1 MYFCRYNNQNF
12 ESMGSIGIQK
22 TAFRIAAWGL
32 LMVMLPFIGYSQSKR
47 AFMVG
52 ISNYSSN
59 QGNSKGWNDI
69 HGENDVNLLAPTL
82 KKQGFTIQKLCNKEA
97 TANNIRKSIALFSK
111 KCKSG
116 DIVYLHFSCHGQP
129 FEDYDGDES
138 DGWDEALV
146 PFDALKEY
154 HQGKYTGENHIT
166 DDELN
171 GYLKTIRKK
180 IGPKG
185 FVYVVIDACH
195 AGSSYRGDEDE
206 DSVVIRGTDKGFS
219 KSNKQYAPRIDKLG
233 KIKVEKTANM
243 ANICILEAC
252 RSYQVNSEIRADGKY
267 YGSLSY
273 YVNKT
278 LQSTKLDK
286 NISWTERVAQ
296 LMNQD
301 TRLVRQNPVIE
312 TSL

>member
-1 MYFCRYNNQNF
+1 
-12 ESMGSIGIQK
+12 MGIIAIQK
-22 TAFRIAAWGL
+22 TTLRIAAFGL
-32 LMVMLPFIGYSQSKR
+32 LMVILPFIGYSQSKR

-52 ISNYSSN
+52 ISYYSSN
-59 QGNSKGWNDI
+59 QHFADGKGWDNI
-69 HGENDVNLLAPTL
+69 HGENDVNLLVPTL
-82 KKQGFTIQKLCNKEA
+82 KKQGFSIQKLCNKEA
-97 TANNIRKSIALFSK
+97 TANNIRKSLTSFSQ

-129 FEDYDGDES
+129 FEDYDGDEI

-146 PFDALKEY
+146 AFDALKEY
-154 HQGKYTGENHIT
+154 QQGKYSGENHIT

-171 GYLKTIRKK
+171 SYLRIIRNKV
-180 IGPKG
+180 GPKG

-195 AGSSYRGDEDE
+195 AGSSYRGEEDE
-206 DSVVIRGTDKGFS
+206 DSIVIRGTNKGFS
-219 KSNKQYAPRIDKLG
+219 KSNKQYAPRIDKRG
-233 KIKVEKTANM
+233 KIKVEKSANM

-252 RSYQVNSEIRADGKY
+252 RSYQVNSEIRAYEKY

-286 NISWTERVAQ
+286 NISWTEQVSQ
-296 LMNQD
+296 LMSQD

-312 TSL
+312 TSM

>member
-1 MYFCRYNNQNF
+1 
-12 ESMGSIGIQK
+12 MGYIGIQMTILRK
-22 TAFRIAAWGL
+22 AAFGL
-32 LMVMLPFIGYSQSKR
+32 LMLFLPFVGYSQSKR
-47 AFMVG
+47 AFLVG

-59 QGNSKGWNDI
+59 LHLADGKGWNDI
-69 HGENDVNLLAPTL
+69 HGENDVKLLVPTL
-82 KKQGFTIQKLCNKEA
+82 KKQGFSIQKLCNKEA
-97 TANNIRKSIALFSK
+97 TANNIRKTLTSFSE

-116 DIVYLHFSCHGQP
+116 DVIYLQFSCHGQP
-129 FEDYDGDES
+129 FEDNDGDES

-146 PFDALKEY
+146 PFDAFKEY
-154 HQGKYTGENHIT
+154 QQGKYIGENHIT

-171 GYLKTIRKK
+171 SYLKTIRNRV
-180 IGPKG
+180 GPQG

-219 KSNKQYAPRIDKLG
+219 KSNKQYAPRIDKRG
-233 KIKVEKTANM
+233 KIKVEKSANM

-252 RSYQVNSEIRADGKY
+252 RSYQVNSEIRAYEKY

-286 NISWTERVAQ
+286 NISWTEQVSQ

-312 TSL
+312 TSM

>member
-1 MYFCRYNNQNF
+1 
-12 ESMGSIGIQK
+12 MGYIGIQV
-22 TAFRIAAWGL
+22 TFLRIAALGL
-32 LMVMLPFIGYSQSKR
+32 LMAMSPFIGYSQSKR

-52 ISNYSSN
+52 ISDYTSN
-59 QGNSKGWNDI
+59 QYLADDKGWNDI
-69 HGENDVNLLAPTL
+69 HGENDIKLLVPTL
-82 KKQGFTIQKLCNKEA
+82 KKQGFSIQKLCNRGA
-97 TANNIRKSIALFSK
+97 TAKNIRKSFISFSE

-154 HQGKYTGENHIT
+154 QQGKYSGENHIT

-171 GYLKTIRKK
+171 TYLKTIRNRV
-180 IGPKG
+180 GPKG

-195 AGSSYRGDEDE
+195 AGSSYRGEEDE
-206 DSVVIRGTDKGFS
+206 DSVIIRGTDKGFS
-219 KSNKQYAPRIDKLG
+219 KSSKQYAPRIDKRG
-233 KIKVEKTANM
+233 KIKVEKSANM

-278 LQSTKLDK
+278 LKSIKLDK
-286 NISWTERVAQ
+286 SISWTEKVAA

-301 TRLVRQNPVIE
+301 IRLVRQNPVVE

>member
-1 MYFCRYNNQNF
+1 
-12 ESMGSIGIQK
+12 MGNIAIQK
-22 TAFRIAAWGL
+22 TTLRVAALGL
-32 LMVMLPFIGYSQSKR
+32 LMVILPFIGYSQSKR
-47 AFMVG
+47 AFLVG

-59 QGNSKGWNDI
+59 QHLADGKEWNDI
-69 HGENDVNLLAPTL
+69 HGENDVRLLVPTL
-82 KKQGFTIQKLCNKEA
+82 KKQGFSIQKLCNREA
-97 TANNIRKSIALFSK
+97 TANNIRKSLTSFSE
-111 KCKSG
+111 KCKFG
-116 DIVYLHFSCHGQP
+116 DIVYLQFSCHGQP

-154 HQGKYTGENHIT
+154 QQGKYSGENHIT

-171 GYLKTIRKK
+171 SYLKTIRNRV
-180 IGPKG
+180 GLQG

-219 KSNKQYAPRIDKLG
+219 KSNKQYAPRIDKRG
-233 KIKVEKTANM
+233 KIKVEKSADM

-252 RSYQVNSEIRADGKY
+252 RSYQVNSEIRVNGKY

-278 LQSTKLDK
+278 LLSAKLDK
-286 NISWTERVAQ
+286 NISWTERVVKYIK
-296 LMNQD
+296 QD
-301 TRLVRQNPVIE
+301 LRLQQDPVIE

>member
-1 MYFCRYNNQNF
+1 
-12 ESMGSIGIQK
+12 MGNIAIQK
-22 TAFRIAAWGL
+22 ITLRIAVFGL
-32 LMVMLPFIGYSQSKR
+32 LMVILPFIGYSQSKR

-52 ISNYSSN
+52 ISNYSWN
-59 QGNSKGWNDI
+59 QQLTDGNGWDDI
-69 HGENDVNLLAPTL
+69 HGENDVKLLAPTL
-82 KKQGFTIQKLCNKEA
+82 KKQGFSIQKLCNKEA
-97 TANNIRKSIALFSK
+97 TANNIRKSLASFST

-146 PFDALKEY
+146 PSDALKEY

-171 GYLKTIRKK
+171 GYLKTIRNKV
-180 IGPKG
+180 GPNG
-185 FVYVVIDACH
+185 IVYVVIDACH

-206 DSVVIRGTDKGFS
+206 DSAVIRGTDKGFS
-219 KSNKQYAPRIDKLG
+219 KTNKRYVPRIDKRG
-233 KIKVEKTANM
+233 KIKVEKFANM

-252 RSYQVNSEIRADGKY
+252 RSYQVNSELCADGKY

-273 YVNKT
+273 YVNKA
-278 LQSTKLDK
+278 LQSTKLEK
-286 NISWTERVAQ
+286 SISWTERVAQ

-301 TRLVRQNPVIE
+301 VRLVRQNLVIE

>member
-1 MYFCRYNNQNF
+1 
-12 ESMGSIGIQK
+12 MGIFAIQK
-22 TAFRIAAWGL
+22 TTLRIAALGL
-32 LMVMLPFIGYSQSKR
+32 LMVVLPFMGYSQSKR

-52 ISNYSSN
+52 ISNYSWN
-59 QGNSKGWNDI
+59 QQLTDGNGWDDI
-69 HGENDVNLLAPTL
+69 HGENDVKLLAPTL
-82 KKQGFTIQKLCNKEA
+82 IKQSFSIQKLCNKEA
-97 TANNIRKSIALFSK
+97 TANNIRKSLASFST

-154 HQGKYTGENHIT
+154 DQGKYTGENHIT

-171 GYLKTIRKK
+171 GYLKTIRNNV
-180 IGPKG
+180 GPKG
-185 FVYVVIDACH
+185 IVYVVIDACH
-195 AGSSYRGDEDE
+195 AGSSYRGEEDE
-206 DSVVIRGTDKGFS
+206 DSIVIRGTDKGFS
-219 KSNKQYAPRIDKLG
+219 KSNKQYAPRIDKRG
-233 KIKVEKTANM
+233 KIKVEKSANI

-252 RSYQVNSEIRADGKY
+252 RSYQVNSEIRADGNY

-278 LQSTKLDK
+278 LLSTKLGK

>member
-1 MYFCRYNNQNF
+1 
-12 ESMGSIGIQK
+12 MGYIGIRM
-22 TAFRIAAWGL
+22 TVLRIAALGL
-32 LMVMLPFIGYSQSKR
+32 LMVILPFIGYSQGKR

-59 QGNSKGWNDI
+59 QHFADGKGWNDI
-69 HGENDVNLLAPTL
+69 HGENDVKLLVPTL
-82 KKQGFTIQKLCNKEA
+82 KKQGFAIQKLCNREA
-97 TANNIRKSIALFSK
+97 TANNIRKSLTSFSE

-146 PFDALKEY
+146 AFDALKEY
-154 HQGKYTGENHIT
+154 NQGKYSGENHII

-171 GYLKTIRKK
+171 SYLKTIRNRV
-180 IGPKG
+180 GPKG

-195 AGSSYRGDEDE
+195 AGDSYRGDESE
-206 DSVVIRGTDKGFS
+206 DSVVIRGTSKGFS
-219 KSNKQYAPRIDKLG
+219 KSNKQYATRLDKRG
-233 KIKVEKTANM
+233 KIEVEKSANM

-252 RSYQVNSEIRADGKY
+252 RSYQVNSEIRADDKY

-278 LQSTKLDK
+278 LQSAKLDK
-286 NISWTERVAQ
+286 SIFWTERV
-296 LMNQD
+296 LKYIKQD
-301 TRLVRQNPVIE
+301 LRLQQDPVIE

>member
-1 MYFCRYNNQNF
+1 
-12 ESMGSIGIQK
+12 MGNLAIQK
-22 TAFRIAAWGL
+22 ISLRIAVLGL
-32 LMVMLPFIGYSQSKR
+32 LMVMLPIVGYSQNKR
-47 AFMVG
+47 AFLVG

-59 QGNSKGWNDI
+59 QQLTDGKGWNDI

-82 KKQGFTIQKLCNKEA
+82 KKQGFTIQKLCNREA
-97 TANNIRKSIALFSK
+97 TANNIRKSLTSFSS

-146 PFDALKEY
+146 PFDALKDY
-154 HQGKYTGENHIT
+154 QQGGYTGENHII

-171 GYLKTIRKK
+171 GYLKIIRNRVGANG
-180 IGPKG
+180 I
-185 FVYVVIDACH
+185 VYVVIDACH

-219 KSNKQYAPRIDKLG
+219 KTNKQYAPRIDKRG
-233 KIKVEKTANM
+233 KIKVEASAQM

-252 RSYQVNSEIRADGKY
+252 RSYQVNSELCADGKY

-273 YVNKT
+273 YVNKA
-278 LQSTKLDK
+278 LQSTKLDRS
-286 NISWTERVAQ
+286 ISWTERVAQ

-301 TRLVRQNPVIE
+301 IRLVRQNPVIE

>member
-1 MYFCRYNNQNF
+1 
-12 ESMGSIGIQK
+12 MGNIAIQK
-22 TAFRIAAWGL
+22 ITLRIAVFGL
-32 LMVMLPFIGYSQSKR
+32 LMVILPFIGYSQSKR

-52 ISNYSSN
+52 ISNYSWN
-59 QGNSKGWNDI
+59 QQLTDGNGWDDI
-69 HGENDVNLLAPTL
+69 HGENDVKLLAPTL
-82 KKQGFTIQKLCNKEA
+82 KKQGFSIQKLCNKEA
-97 TANNIRKSIALFSK
+97 TANNIRKSLASFST

-116 DIVYLHFSCHGQP
+116 DIIYLHFSCHGQP

-171 GYLKTIRKK
+171 GYLKTIRNRV
-180 IGPKG
+180 GPNG
-185 FVYVVIDACH
+185 IVYVVIDACH
-195 AGSSYRGDEDE
+195 AGSSYRGDKDE

-219 KSNKQYAPRIDKLG
+219 KTNEQYAPRIDKRG
-233 KIKVEKTANM
+233 KIKVESSAQM

-252 RSYQVNSEIRADGKY
+252 RSYQVNSELRADGKY

-278 LQSTKLDK
+278 LQSTILGKS
-286 NISWTERVAQ
+286 ISWTEHVAQ

-301 TRLVRQNPVIE
+301 IRLVRQNPVIE
-312 TSL
+312 ISL

>member
-1 MYFCRYNNQNF
+1 
-12 ESMGSIGIQK
+12 MGNMAIQK
-22 TAFRIAAWGL
+22 ITLRIAALGL
-32 LMVMLPFIGYSQSKR
+32 LMVMLPIVGHSQSKR

-59 QGNSKGWNDI
+59 QLLADGKGWDDI
-69 HGENDVNLLAPTL
+69 HGENDVKLLAPTL
-82 KKQGFTIQKLCNKEA
+82 EKQGFTIQKLCNKEA
-97 TANNIRKSIALFSK
+97 TANNIRKSLASFSA

-146 PFDALKEY
+146 PFDALKDY
-154 HQGKYTGENHIT
+154 QQGKYTGENHIT

-171 GYLKTIRKK
+171 GYLRIIRNRV
-180 IGPKG
+180 GPNG
-185 FVYVVIDACH
+185 IVYVVIDACH

-206 DSVVIRGTDKGFS
+206 DSVVIRGTDRGFS
-219 KSNKQYAPRIDKLG
+219 KTNKQYAPRIAKRG
-233 KIKVEKTANM
+233 EIKIEASAQM

-252 RSYQVNSEIRADGKY
+252 RSYQVNSEIRASDKY

-273 YVNKT
+273 YVNEVLKSSR
-278 LQSTKLDK
+278 LINDA
-286 NISWTERVAQ
+286 SWTEKVRI
-296 LMNQD
+296 LMD
-301 TRLVRQNPVIE
+301 KDVRLVRQNLVVE
-312 TSL
+312 TSFQ

>member
-1 MYFCRYNNQNF
+1 
-12 ESMGSIGIQK
+12 MGYIGMQT
-22 TAFRIAAWGL
+22 TALRIAALGL
-32 LMVMLPFIGYSQSKR
+32 LMVILPFIGYSQGKR

-59 QGNSKGWNDI
+59 QHSADGKGWNDI
-69 HGENDVNLLAPTL
+69 HGENDVKLLVPTL
-82 KKQGFTIQKLCNKEA
+82 KKHGFSIQKLCNREA
-97 TANNIRKSIALFSK
+97 TANNIRKSLTSFSQ

-146 PFDALKEY
+146 AFDALKEY
-154 HQGKYTGENHIT
+154 RQGKYAGENHIT

-171 GYLKTIRKK
+171 SYLKAIRNRV
-180 IGPKG
+180 GPKG

-195 AGSSYRGDEDE
+195 AGSSYRGDEEE
-206 DSVVIRGTDKGFS
+206 DSVIIRGTDQGFS
-219 KSNKQYAPRIDKLG
+219 MSNKQYAPRIDKRG
-233 KIKVEKTANM
+233 KIKVEKSSDM

-252 RSYQVNSEIRADGKY
+252 RSYQVNSEIRADGNY

-278 LQSTKLDK
+278 LQSAKLDK
-286 NISWTERVAQ
+286 SISWTERVAQ
-296 LMNQD
+296 LMNKD
-301 TRLVRQNPVIE
+301 IRLVRQNPVIE
-312 TSL
+312 NSL

>member
-1 MYFCRYNNQNF
+1 
-12 ESMGSIGIQK
+12 MGNIAIQK
-22 TAFRIAAWGL
+22 TTLRIAALGL
-32 LMVMLPFIGYSQSKR
+32 LMVILPFIGYSQGKR
-47 AFMVG
+47 AFLVG

-59 QGNSKGWNDI
+59 QHFADGKGWNDI
-69 HGENDVNLLAPTL
+69 HGENDVKLLVPTL
-82 KKQGFTIQKLCNKEA
+82 KKQGFSIQKLCNREA
-97 TANNIRKSIALFSK
+97 TANNIRKSLTSFSE

-154 HQGKYTGENHIT
+154 QQGKYSGENHIT

-171 GYLKTIRKK
+171 TYLKTIRNRV
-180 IGPKG
+180 GPKG

-219 KSNKQYAPRIDKLG
+219 KSNKQYAPRIDKRG
-233 KIKVEKTANM
+233 KIKVEKSANM

-252 RSYQVNSEIRADGKY
+252 RSYQMNREIYENGQF
-267 YGSLSY
+267 YGSLSFY
-273 YVNKT
+273 INKLLKT
-278 LQSTKLDK
+278 SKLDK
-286 NISWTERVAQ
+286 DISWMEQIPKMIKQDIRLQ
-296 LMNQD
+296 LQD
-301 TRLVRQNPVIE
+301 PVIE

>member
-1 MYFCRYNNQNF
+1 MFCIALF
-12 ESMGSIGIQK
+12 LC
-22 TAFRIAAWGL
+22 AFSA
-32 LMVMLPFIGYSQSKR
+32 QCQTKR
-47 AFMVG
+47 AFLVG
-52 ISNYSSN
+52 ISEYTNLTQPSDDVWSN
-59 QGNSKGWNDI
+59 I
-69 HGENDVNLLAPTL
+69 HGANDVELLSQTL
-82 KKQGFTIQKLCNKEA
+82 KKQEFIIKKLINKAA
-97 TANNIRKSIALFSK
+97 TANNIRKSLSSFSE

-129 FEDYDGDES
+129 FEDYDRDES

-146 PFDALKEY
+146 PYDALKVY
-154 HQGKYTGENHIT
+154 MTGKYTGENHIT

-171 GYLKTIRKK
+171 NYLKTIRNRV
-180 IGPKG
+180 GPKG

-195 AGSSYRGDEDE
+195 AGSSYRGDENE
-206 DSVVIRGTDKGFS
+206 DSVIIRGTDKGFW
-219 KSNKQYAPRIDKLG
+219 KSNKQYAPRIDKRG
-233 KIKVEKTANM
+233 KIKVEKSVNM
-243 ANICILEAC
+243 ANICIIEAC

-278 LQSTKLDK
+278 LKSIKLDK
-286 NISWTERVAQ
+286 SISWTEKVAA

>member
-1 MYFCRYNNQNF
+1 
-12 ESMGSIGIQK
+12 MGIFAIQK
-22 TAFRIAAWGL
+22 TTLRIAALGL
-32 LMVMLPFIGYSQSKR
+32 LMVVLPFMGYSQSKR

-59 QGNSKGWNDI
+59 QHMADGNGWNDI
-69 HGENDVNLLAPTL
+69 HGENDVKLLVPTL
-82 KKQGFTIQKLCNKEA
+82 QKQGFSIQKLCNREA
-97 TANNIRKSIALFSK
+97 TANNIRKSLTSFSK
-111 KCKSG
+111 KCKLG

-146 PFDALKEY
+146 PYDALKVY
-154 HQGKYTGENHIT
+154 MTGKYTGENHIT

-171 GYLKTIRKK
+171 NYLKTIRNRV
-180 IGPKG
+180 GPKG

-195 AGSSYRGDEDE
+195 AGSSYRGDENE
-206 DSVVIRGTDKGFS
+206 DSVIIRGTDQGFS
-219 KSNKQYAPRIDKLG
+219 KSNKQYAPRIDKRG
-233 KIKVEKTANM
+233 KIKVEKSVNM
-243 ANICILEAC
+243 ANICIIEAC

-278 LQSTKLDK
+278 LKSIKLDK
-286 NISWTERVAQ
+286 SISLTEKVAA

-301 TRLVRQNPVIE
+301 IRLVRQNPVVE

>member
-1 MYFCRYNNQNF
+1 
-12 ESMGSIGIQK
+12 MGYRGMQV
-22 TAFRIAAWGL
+22 TVLRIAALGL
-32 LMVMLPFIGYSQSKR
+32 LMIILPFIGYSQSKR

-52 ISNYSSN
+52 ISDYSSN
-59 QGNSKGWNDI
+59 QRLADGKGWDDI
-69 HGENDVNLLAPTL
+69 HGENDVKLLVPTL
-82 KKQGFTIQKLCNKEA
+82 QKQGFSIQKLCNREA
-97 TANNIRKSIALFSK
+97 TANNIRKSLTSFSK
-111 KCKSG
+111 KCKLG

-129 FEDYDGDES
+129 FEDYDGDEN

-146 PFDALKEY
+146 PYDALKVY
-154 HQGKYTGENHIT
+154 MTGKYTGENHIT

-171 GYLKTIRKK
+171 NYLKIIRNRV
-180 IGPKG
+180 GPQG

-195 AGSSYRGDEDE
+195 SGSSYRGDEDE
-206 DSVVIRGTDKGFS
+206 DNVVIRGTDKGFS
-219 KSNKQYAPRIDKLG
+219 KSNKHYAPRIDKRG
-233 KIKVEKTANM
+233 KIKVEKSADM

-278 LQSTKLDK
+278 LMSAKLDK
-286 NISWTERVAQ
+286 TISWTERVAQ

>member
-1 MYFCRYNNQNF
+1 
-12 ESMGSIGIQK
+12 MGNISIHK
-22 TAFRIAAWGL
+22 TALRIAALEL
-32 LMVMLPFIGYSQSKR
+32 LMIMLPLIGYSQIKR

-59 QGNSKGWNDI
+59 QQLADGKGWNDI
-69 HGENDVNLLAPTL
+69 HGENDVKLLAPTL

-97 TANNIRKSIALFSK
+97 TANNIRKSLASFST

-129 FEDYDGDES
+129 FEDFDGDEN

-154 HQGKYTGENHIT
+154 HQGNYTGENHIT

-171 GYLKTIRKK
+171 SYLKTIRNKV
-180 IGPKG
+180 GPNG
-185 FVYVVIDACH
+185 IIYVVIDACH
-195 AGSSYRGDEDE
+195 AGSSYRGEENE
-206 DSVVIRGTDKGFS
+206 DSVIIRGTDKGFS
-219 KSNKQYAPRIDKLG
+219 KTNKQYAPRIDKRG
-233 KIKVEKTANM
+233 KIKVEKFANM

-252 RSYQVNSEIRADGKY
+252 RSYQVNSEIRVDGKY

-273 YVNKT
+273 YVNKV
-278 LQSTKLDK
+278 LQSAKLDK
-286 NISWTERVAQ
+286 SASWMENVVQ
-296 LMNQD
+296 LMNKD
-301 TRLVRQNPVIE
+301 VRLVRQNAVME
-312 TSL
+312 TSQY

>member
-1 MYFCRYNNQNF
+1 
-12 ESMGSIGIQK
+12 MGYIGMQT
-22 TAFRIAAWGL
+22 TALRIAALGL
-32 LMVMLPFIGYSQSKR
+32 LMVILPFIGYSQSKR
-47 AFMVG
+47 AYLIG
-52 ISNYSSN
+52 ISDYTSN
-59 QGNSKGWNDI
+59 QHLADGKGWNDI
-69 HGENDVNLLAPTL
+69 HGENDVNLLVPTL
-82 KKQGFTIQKLCNKEA
+82 KKQGFTVQKLCNREA
-97 TANNIRKSIALFSK
+97 TANNIRKFLTSFSE

-154 HQGKYTGENHIT
+154 QQGKYSGENHIT

-171 GYLKTIRKK
+171 TYLKTIRNRV
-180 IGPKG
+180 GPKG

-219 KSNKQYAPRIDKLG
+219 KSNKQYAPRIDKRG
-233 KIKVEKTANM
+233 KIKVEKSANM

-252 RSYQVNSEIRADGKY
+252 RSYQVNSEIRADGKN

-278 LQSTKLDK
+278 LLSAILDK
-286 NISWTERVAQ
+286 SISWTERVAQ

-301 TRLVRQNPVIE
+301 TRLVRQNLVVE
-312 TSL
+312 TSM

>member
-1 MYFCRYNNQNF
+1 MFCIALF
-12 ESMGSIGIQK
+12 LC
-22 TAFRIAAWGL
+22 AFSA
-32 LMVMLPFIGYSQSKR
+32 QCQTKR
-47 AFMVG
+47 AFLVG
-52 ISNYSSN
+52 ISEYTNLTQPSDDVWSN
-59 QGNSKGWNDI
+59 I
-69 HGENDVNLLAPTL
+69 HGANDVELLSQTL
-82 KKQGFTIQKLCNKEA
+82 KKQEFIIKKLINKAA
-97 TANNIRKSIALFSK
+97 TANNIRKSLSSFSE

-129 FEDYDGDES
+129 FEDYDRDES

-146 PFDALKEY
+146 PYDALKVY
-154 HQGKYTGENHIT
+154 MTGKYTGENHIT

-171 GYLKTIRKK
+171 NYLKTIRNRV
-180 IGPKG
+180 GPKG

-195 AGSSYRGDEDE
+195 AGSSYRGDENE
-206 DSVVIRGTDKGFS
+206 DSVIIRGTDKGFS
-219 KSNKQYAPRIDKLG
+219 KSNKQYAPRIDKRG
-233 KIKVEKTANM
+233 KIKVEKSVNM
-243 ANICILEAC
+243 ANICIIEAC

-273 YVNKT
+273 YVNKA
-278 LQSTKLDK
+278 LKSIKLDK
-286 NISWTERVAQ
+286 SISWTEKVAA